1 MAEMISVKADID
13 ECISLLN
20 TLDRNEK
27 KIRRRMLSQ
36 TGTAVKNK
44 VKKSYNSMLSKRTG
58 ALYKS
63 LKLRVVKAGNMVV
76 VYPAAEKSKVRYGF
90 VLAKGAEITA
100 KEGNLLTFR
109 INGKWIRKRSVSIK
123 PRDWVAEPAK
133 RYLESA
139 EYRKKLDLMMQ
150 KEIER
155 AEKEKTG

>member
-1 MAEMISVKADID
+1 MAQEISVKANID
-13 ECISLLN
+13 ECIRLLN
-20 TLDRNEK
+20 CLEKNER

-36 TGTAVKNK
+36 TGTAVKSK
-44 VKKSYNSMLSKRTG
+44 IKKSYGSMLEKRTG

-63 LKLRVVKAGNMVV
+63 LKSRVVKAGNMAV

-100 KEGNLLTFR
+100 KDGNLLTFQV
-109 INGKWIRKRSVSIK
+109 NGKWIRKKSVSIK

-155 AEKEKTG
+155 AEKEKRR